1 MPCTFQG
8 KRLPTAPGCGLKC
21 NMRRGPDQD
30 SGLDERLRES
40 FKVARAMG
48 REDDRGTDLLSRARK
63 PMTLAERAAQGR

>member
-1 MPCTFQG
+1 
-8 KRLPTAPGCGLKC
+8 
-21 NMRRGPDQD
+21 
-30 SGLDERLRES
+30 LDERLRES